1 MSFTSSCD
9 CRPWIRHADTIRYRL
24 AADHVVACDFLRARS
39 TDVETRLWSAHSRLN
54 ARLRKQLSKLRKD
67 RSSRPVESRKLTKLY
82 LEFLKE
88 SQRFYREYIQKLNV
102 RFGAVA
108 ELQRI
113 AGQLKSERKL
123 YNTLVGRLAC

>member
-1 MSFTSSCD
+1 ME
-9 CRPWIRHADTIRYRL
+9 A
-24 AADHVVACDFLRARS
+24 
-39 TDVETRLWSAHSRLN
+39 RLWGAHSRLN

-67 RSSRPVESRKLTKLY
+67 RTSKPVESRKLTKLY
-82 LEFLKE
+82 LEFLKD
-88 SQRFYREYIQKLNV
+88 SQRFYCEYIQKLNT

-123 YNTLVGRLAC
+123 PNLLLGRLLC